1 MSLEKQSDP
10 FYKKPLRGHK
20 IYNMWRGIKQRCYNE
35 NNPNYYR
42 YGGRGISMC
51 DRWLI
56 NSRAFCNYIMSM
68 PDYREGLT
76 LDRIDNNGNY
86 IPSNLR
92 WTNMH
97 VQVANQRI
105 RKNNTSGFR
114 GVCKNG
120 EKYQSTIRVN
130 KVYNHIGTFPTIIQA
145 AEARNNYIVKHG
157 LFEYPV
163 QNTLVA

>member
-1 MSLEKQSDP
+1 
-10 FYKKPLRGHK
+10 
-20 IYNMWRGIKQRCYNE
+20 
-35 NNPNYYR
+35 
-42 YGGRGISMC
+42 
-51 DRWLI
+51 
-56 NSRAFCNYIMSM
+56 
-68 PDYREGLT
+68 
-76 LDRIDNNGNY
+76 
-86 IPSNLR
+86 
-92 WTNMH
+92 MH